1 MSIARPSHRL
11 IRNRRYLLW
20 LASDTATGLSDALS
34 GFAIPL
40 LALMVTD
47 EPAQAG
53 IIGAVGLTARLV
65 TTLAGGVLADR
76 HDRIALMLAGGG
88 IGIVLT
94 GAFTAL
100 ALADALTFTALLLLN
115 TLIAARVGLFGIAG
129 ESAIKQLV
137 PAEAMGRA
145 QAANQGRDAALSLAG
160 GPLGGVLLSAGGW
173 LVGAVMTVCQA
184 ISLLTS
190 WLLRR
195 GTPQGDGGE
204 PTGDRAGTGDGATAP
219 TLRPSA
225 WREAREGIVWLLG
238 RADLRGVLLVSTI
251 VNLGFNAAMT
261 TVIYSLQQ
269 SGHSPASIGL
279 VTAVISAAMLLGAI
293 VSPFIVPRVG
303 AGTIA
308 VASLFLCTAG
318 TLVLPLIHSVPA
330 MVAILAASLFL
341 VPSLNAG
348 LLGYFTVATPSRLLG
363 RANSASR
370 VFAMGAMPFAPLI
383 AGFGLS
389 TIGRDG
395 TILIAGAI
403 CLASAILA
411 IATPSLRAVPK
422 ESGWTEH
429 ARRFGSE

>member
-1 MSIARPSHRL
+1 MSTVASPHRL

-40 LALMVTD
+40 LVLMITG

-53 IIGAVGLTARLV
+53 VIGAVGLTVRLLA
-65 TTLAGGVLADR
+65 TLAGGVLADR
-76 HDRIALMLAGGG
+76 HNRLVLMLAGAG
-88 IGIVLT
+88 IGVLLA
-94 GAFTAL
+94 GAFTLL
-100 ALADALTFTALLLLN
+100 ALGDALTFAALLALN

-160 GPLGGVLLSAGGW
+160 GPLGGVLLAAGGW
-173 LVGAVMTVCQA
+173 LVGAAMTVCQV
-184 ISLLTS
+184 ISATTS
-190 WLLRR
+190 WILRR
-195 GTPQGDGGE
+195 GEAADVRDE
-204 PTGDRAGTGDGATAP
+204 AP
-219 TLRPSA
+219 AARSSVR
-225 WREAREGIVWLLG
+225 RELLEGISWLFG
-238 RADLRGVLLVSTI
+238 RADLRGVLIVSTI

-269 SGHSPASIGL
+269 GGMSPQAIG
-279 VTAVISAAMLLGAI
+279 VATATISAAMLLGAV
-293 VSPFIVPRVG
+293 VSPLLVPRVG
-303 AGTIA
+303 AGMLAIVSLLLCAAGTIA
-308 VASLFLCTAG
+308 
-318 TLVLPLIHSVPA
+318 LPFVHSVPV
-330 MVAILAASLFL
+330 MIAILAASLFL

-370 VFAMGAMPFAPLI
+370 VFAMGAMPPAPLI

-395 TILIAGAI
+395 TILIAAAI
-403 CLASAILA
+403 CLAAAILA

-422 ESGWTEH
+422 ESGWSEH